1 MSIRAPCPFCNAIG
15 LTHAELAQHLFQCV
29 AFNSYRVTAP
39 ADGFEE
45 WWAENRLSIDGAT
58 KAIAELAW
66 QAALRR
72 AAEICREQPPEGEWV
87 VNTLKTGV
95 DICAQAI
102 TREAD
107 RG

>member
-1 MSIRAPCPFCNAIG
+1 MSK
-15 LTHAELAQHLFQCV
+15 
-29 AFNSYRVTAP
+29 
-39 ADGFEE
+39 FEE
-45 WWAENRLSIDGAT
+45 WIDSEAKKPGVIDYESAR
-58 KAIAELAW
+58 KGW